1 LDKNVSQALDDEGQ
15 AALENA
21 VHREEILA
29 GGGPDIG
36 FAGKLDAQYQAI
48 YDSYKR
54 GDISA
59 TEAAHRMGQV
69 MANEGL
75 SGTNGTTYRDDIQ
88 RRAEEDWARQQAK
101 MGKK

>member
-1 LDKNVSQALDDEGQ
+1 
-15 AALENA
+15 